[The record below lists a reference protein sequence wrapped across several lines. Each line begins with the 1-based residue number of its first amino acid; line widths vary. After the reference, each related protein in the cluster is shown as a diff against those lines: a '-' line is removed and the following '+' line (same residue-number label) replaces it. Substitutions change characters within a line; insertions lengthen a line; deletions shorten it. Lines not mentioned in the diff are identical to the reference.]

1 MGNYILYSFIGL
13 PSKERE
19 CAESTGHPFDCYDY
33 GAKERWLCC
42 KLFKLFSPPCKLFE
56 DLFTLFLL
64 LLCQGS
70 HTRPAVGGYPGIE
83 KSKDKQMRYPI
94 FKITVLGK
102 PNEGNKYLSFGKC
115 WVKWIIRQDK
125 KQAFEL
131 ISRKK
136 HMTWLFGFLPHICRT
151 PANDPEVQKDCEKV
165 EKVCTPPQL

>member
-1 MGNYILYSFIGL
+1 MRSRLDTPLIVTITCG
-13 PSKERE
+13 
-19 CAESTGHPFDCYDY
+19 T
-33 GAKERWLCC
+33 KERWLCC

-102 PNEGNKYLSFGKC
+102 PNEGNKSISLGKC
-115 WVKWIIRQDK
+115 WVPWIIRQNR
-125 KQAFEL
+125 KQVFEL

-136 HMTWLFGFLPHICRT
+136 DMTWLFGFLPHICRT
-151 PANDPEVQKDCEKV
+151 PANDPEVQNYYEKLKKSLHSPSIIRSLWKT
-165 EKVCTPPQL
+165 EKKPLKREQ